1 MNFNILKHLI
11 KKIKIGSLFVAN
23 LNIDLILVVL
33 LLNCFYINKIEC
45 QQYSSMIVNYIE
57 FINCF

>member
-11 KKIKIGSLFVAN
+11 KKIKIGSSFVAN

-57 FINCF
+57 FH